1 MPTSPQAVHSPP
13 SDLPK
18 YAISLLLFLGACGQ
32 KAATP
37 TTSEVYQS
45 ASAHSVASD
54 TEQPSTTAR
63 QDLVYTNPSEPDA
76 PTSRLDLY
84 LRAGAEPQPLVLLVH
99 GGSWVSGDKAN
110 FADAAPH
117 LIPWWIAQG
126 YTVAAV
132 NFRLASRLGQPLTV
146 SPKDQAADIAHAL
159 AWLQAHADDY
169 GLLPQDTVLVGYSSS
184 AYLVAILG
192 ADESYVEAAGVP
204 HERIA
209 ATISLDVH
217 VYDVP
222 YALSLMVGSEVER
235 NIPLIQH
242 LFGSTEEEQR
252 SASPISFTDN
262 RVAPA
267 MMVSVDANPDQP
279 GTHGYIVDQTAQHYV
294 AALQAAGHRAQSLH
308 DPRESHASLAMGF
321 GAADDMVTQQ
331 VEAFCPN
338 S

>member
-1 MPTSPQAVHSPP
+1 M
-13 SDLPK
+13 
-18 YAISLLLFLGACGQ
+18 YATSLLLLLGACGQ

-37 TTSEVYQS
+37 TSSGVDHS
-45 ASAHSVASD
+45 ASVDNVVPD
-54 TEQPSTTAR
+54 TEQPSTSAR
-63 QDLVYTNPSEPDA
+63 RDLVYTNPSEPDA
-76 PTSRLDLY
+76 PTNRLDLY
-84 LRAGAEPQPLVLLVH
+84 QRAGADPQPLVLLVH

-117 LIPWWIAQG
+117 FIPWWIAQG

-159 AWLQAHADDY
+159 AWLHAHADDY
-169 GLLPQDTVLVGYSSS
+169 GLLPQDTVLVGYSSG
-184 AYLVAILG
+184 AHLVALLG
-192 ADESYVEAAGVP
+192 ADDTYLEAAGVP
-204 HERIA
+204 HERLA

-217 VYDVP
+217 AYDVP

-235 NIPLIQH
+235 NIPLIEH

-252 SASPISFTDN
+252 SASPIAFTDT

-267 MMVSVDANPDQP
+267 MMVSVDADPDQL

-294 AALQAAGHRAQSLH
+294 AALQAAGHRALSFH
-308 DPRESHASLAMGF
+308 DPRENHASLALGF
-321 GAADDMVTQQ
+321 GAADDVVTQQ
-331 VEAFCPN
+331 VAAFL
-338 S
+338 SGQ